1 MNPFMLHQLLSRQQ
15 QQQEKQDGCHLK
27 LSIGYANK
35 WDKCVR
41 NTRPPT
47 TTSRMDL
54 LSLSRGNNGSW
65 RAYVM
70 FQPRLS
76 IHNHLMFPQQT
87 QDTFRLCLPAV
98 KSRHIMTLRDWDH
111 AYPVQ
116 GRNPWNT
123 ITLHPHSS
131 NPQCSVVFHC
141 GFLKNILSRHLAH
154 SSRVPQQSGLSNR
167 NVFGIRNPSREC
179 SKPWEKKCQGMWIAL
194 KLASGLPFVPTYFQI
209 SGS

>member
-1 MNPFMLHQLLSRQQ
+1 MCSKHQ
-15 QQQEKQDGCHLK
+15 
-27 LSIGYANK
+27 
-35 WDKCVR
+35 
-41 NTRPPT
+41 T
-47 TTSRMDL
+47 THNYL
-54 LSLSRGNNGSW
+54 QNGSTFFVTW
-65 RAYVM
+65 K
-70 FQPRLS
+70 QWLQES
-76 IHNHLMFPQQT
+76 ICNVSTKTVNPQSPHVST
-87 QDTFRLCLPAV
+87 TNTGHIPSLPSGV

-141 GFLKNILSRHLAH
+141 GFLNNILSRHLAH

-179 SKPWEKKCQGMWIAL
+179 SKPWKKKCQGMWIAL